1 VRKPCC
7 YPRLATSPRAPCC
20 ARLLFAMGRTS
31 QMAGYF
37 PRAIEY
43 FQAYL
48 KEYPGGADRLAARF
62 HLGESQRQFGQSLSA
77 RLTWADLVR
86 DIERRQPFLRPDPP
100 GAAEVQRGHRRLEGI
115 PGLTHHNSESGLYGK
130 FRIPSKPR
138 LLPYSLATFR

>member
-1 VRKPCC
+1 
-7 YPRLATSPRAPCC
+7 
-20 ARLLFAMGRTS
+20 MGRTS

-86 DIERRQPFLRPDPP
+86 DIERRQPFRTPRSSRGSRSPTMIP
-100 GAAEVQRGHRRLEGI
+100 IGNAEPVLI
-115 PGLTHHNSESGLYGK
+115 GK
-130 FRIPSKPR
+130 AEP
-138 LLPYSLATFR
+138 LASTE